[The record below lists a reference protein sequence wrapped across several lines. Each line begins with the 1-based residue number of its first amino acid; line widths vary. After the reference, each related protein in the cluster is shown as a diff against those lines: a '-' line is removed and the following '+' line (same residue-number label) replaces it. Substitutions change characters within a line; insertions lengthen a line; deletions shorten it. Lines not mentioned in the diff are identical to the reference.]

1 MGSRAT
7 TTDVFNAIAKPRR
20 RQIVELLARRGALA
34 AGTLVVALG
43 LPQPAVSKHLGVLR
57 KVGVVAVITEHH
69 RPRETSPRDEE
80 LAAIDNRFSSFFQ
93 FSQQPQQAVENG
105 PRMRRTTRNIK
116 NQRERLCPRRCEP
129 PDGRGR
135 VHRQSRRRRQR

>member
-1 MGSRAT
+1 
-7 TTDVFNAIAKPRR
+7 
-20 RQIVELLARRGALA
+20 
-34 AGTLVVALG
+34 
-43 LPQPAVSKHLGVLR
+43 
-57 KVGVVAVITEHH
+57 VAVITEHH

-116 NQRERLCPRRCEP
+116 INGNDCVRAVVDLRMAEVGSTGNRAGAESADDC
-129 PDGRGR
+129 RGR
-135 VHRQSRRRRQR
+135 DRLISSK